1 MSGGG
6 PLFVDVVIPFRRWD
20 AWTAE
25 CLQATLALEPPCQR
39 ITLVPDEPLAFAE
52 CPPEKHNEHRR
63 EDQQQPKNL
72 SVRKVHGKIA
82 DCRLPIADSI
92 CSFTL

>member
-25 CLQATLALEPPCQR
+25 CLQATLALEPLASGLRWFPMSRCRPRFGR
-39 ITLVPDEPLAFAE
+39 IFAR
-52 CPPEKHNEHRR
+52 C
-63 EDQQQPKNL
+63 L
-72 SVRKVHGKIA
+72 TRKTFA
-82 DCRLPIADSI
+82 RW
-92 CSFTL
+92 